1 MGLIGA
7 EAAPAK
13 LNLALHVV
21 GRRAD
26 GYHELQS
33 LVAFADVADDLEAT
47 EAPADRLRISGPFA
61 PALPNG
67 ETNLVMKAV
76 AAFRARWPGRVG
88 MGLALELRKNLPI
101 AAGLGGGSADAG
113 AALRLMAAL
122 SKEPIPIADLSALAL
137 TLGADVPM
145 CLVSRPAE
153 VRGIGEI
160 VRPLQS
166 FPACHAVLINPLE
179 PVVTADV
186 FRRLRGHAFGPAPAL
201 PQPLTR
207 PELALWLSET
217 RNDLEPPAIEIQPAI
232 RGLIDTMKTTPGC
245 WLSRMSGSGAT
256 VFGLFGSS
264 AQAHQA
270 AHDLRA
276 RFPGYW
282 VAAAP
287 LIGP

>member
-1 MGLIGA
+1 VGPVGA

-47 EAPADRLRISGPFA
+47 EAPADRLRITGPFA

-76 AAFRARWPGRVG
+76 AAFRARWPGRVNI
-88 MGLALELRKNLPI
+88 GLALELRKNLPI
-101 AAGLGGGSADAG
+101 AAGLGGGSADAA
-113 AALRLMAAL
+113 AALRLMAGL
-122 SKEPIPIADLSALAL
+122 SSEAIPGAELGALAL

-160 VRPLQS
+160 VRPVKS
-166 FPACHAVLINPLE
+166 FPACHAVLINPLS

-186 FRRLRGHAFGPAPAL
+186 FRRLREHAYPAAPSV

-217 RNDLEPPAIEIQPAI
+217 RNDLEPPAIEILPAI
-232 RGLIDTMKTTPGC
+232 RGLIDAMKATQGC

-256 VFGLFGSS
+256 VFGLFGSG